1 MRSQT
6 LFKSFKN
13 NNTKRKKKP
22 EQICTKENNISVIYI
37 YSLLNKME
45 KLRIKNKKKKEERIE
60 K

>member
-22 EQICTKENNISVIYI
+22 EQICTKENNISVIY
-37 YSLLNKME
+37 SLLNKME